1 MARTNRGVKESACDT
16 ADRAVV
22 AALDCGSE
30 ERTKTACQP
39 LPASRTK
46 KRFESHP
53 RLWFWAI
60 LVLEVAAL
68 FAAAEIIAGY
78 YLPPGHRF
86 IHPQMIVEPHAR
98 RIFFH
103 KPNQSAFTIDKSFVT
118 NSMGFREKREL
129 SVPKN
134 GEFRILALGDSITVG
149 VGVAAEDTYAKQLE
163 DRLSQAGLF
172 NRVINGGVGAYGTWQ
187 EVDVV
192 KEKGTAVQ
200 PDLVTLQ
207 FLWNDLYPKPETI
220 VPLSVREAQH
230 QEESLKYLR
239 YLKRSRLLLFL
250 RERWS
255 ILWNTQRPSFDW
267 THREM
272 IYHGRTSPY
281 LERAY
286 GDVAKSLEEFAAL
299 ARGRFVPILLIV
311 PIPMQVQQPD
321 PPPTYLQERIG
332 RLAKQAGLRT
342 IDLLPVLRE
351 AYQKDRDLY
360 IPWDGEHFTQQGHRV
375 IAEALQRYLEAEG
388 LLPAPGRM

>member
-1 MARTNRGVKESACDT
+1 MARANRAIEESACDT
-16 ADRAVV
+16 TVGAM
-22 AALDCGSE
+22 AATPDSSSE
-30 ERTKTACQP
+30 ERTINARQR
-39 LPASRTK
+39 LPVSRTG

-53 RLWFWAI
+53 RLWFWT
-60 LVLEVAAL
+60 LVVFEIALLFVAAE
-68 FAAAEIIAGY
+68 FVAGY
-78 YLPPGHRF
+78 FLPPGHRF
-86 IHPQMIVEPHAR
+86 IHPQMIVEPDAH

-103 KPNQSAFTIDKSFVT
+103 KANQSAFTIDKPFVT
-118 NSMGFREKREL
+118 NSMGFREEREL

-134 GEFRILALGDSITVG
+134 GEFRILSLGDSITVG

-163 DRLSQAGLF
+163 SRLTQAGLSS
-172 NRVINGGVGAYGTWQ
+172 RVINGGVGAYGTWQ

-207 FLWNDLYPKPETI
+207 FHWNDLYPKPQTI
-220 VPLSVREAQH
+220 VPLSAREAEQ
-230 QEESLKYLR
+230 QEASLKYLR

-250 RERWS
+250 RDRWS

-272 IYHGRTSPY
+272 IYHGGTSPY

-286 GDVAKSLEEFAAL
+286 EDVAKSLEEFAAL
-299 ARGRFVPILLIV
+299 ARGHFVPILLIV

-321 PPPTYLQERIG
+321 PPPMYFQDRIG
-332 RLAKQAGLRT
+332 GLAKQAGLRT

-351 AYQKDRDLY
+351 AYQKDNDLY
-360 IPWDGEHFTQQGHRV
+360 IPWDGEHFSQRGHRV
-375 IAEALQRYLEAEG
+375 IANALQRYLEAEN
-388 LLPAPGRM
+388 LIPTPARM